1 MSQDV
6 TITFDGRP
14 IEARLGES
22 VAAALTAAGIT
33 TLRTTRSDQPR
44 GMFCG
49 MGVCQDCLVEV
60 DGKPNQRAC
69 MTKVAGPMVV
79 IPEAH
84 LRPLPP
90 VRPSAAPV
98 EIGAMR
104 VEQPEVLVIGA
115 GPGGLSAA
123 IAARRAGA
131 TVVLLDERSQPG
143 GQYYKQVAVTGV
155 APPDAQHRA
164 GAALVAEARRLG
176 VDIRADTLVWG
187 AFEPREFVASGGG
200 GTVRFE
206 PKVAIVA
213 TGAYERGW
221 PVPGWTLPGVMTTG
235 AAQTLWRTARRLPGR
250 RVLVAGNGPLNL
262 QLAAELLG
270 GGAEVVAVAEASRRP
285 APRDWRT
292 LLAMA
297 KAAPRL
303 LADGLR
309 YHAARRRGGAA
320 MLHGMVVTKVEANP
334 AGGLVVTLSHTD
346 GPRGAAAC
354 SHPPHAEQPAARA
367 CRSTQ
372 GLASFDTPPAAAAQ
386 DEGGRGISNTARRF
400 EVDVLCLGYGFEP
413 SNEVLRALG
422 CAHDYDPVR
431 RHLVTRRDP
440 DGRTD
445 MPGVFALGDCT
456 GLGGAKAALAEGTL
470 AGLAAAEDLGRSPG
484 SPEALRAVR
493 AELDRHRTFQRALW
507 SLYAAPPFNP
517 ALTTPDTLIC
527 RCEEVSFAAIEEALS
542 EGMTGIGAVKRRT
555 RVGMGRC
562 QGRYCAPA
570 LDQLLAD
577 RFGRPRDA
585 FSGFAPRVPVKPVA
599 IEDLA
604 RLAP

>member
-1 MSQDV
+1 MTEDV
-6 TITFDGRP
+6 TITFDGRAIP
-14 IEARLGES
+14 ARVGES
-22 VAAALTAAGIT
+22 LAAALTAAGVT
-33 TLRTTRSDQPR
+33 TFRTTRSDQPR
-44 GMFCG
+44 GLFCG

-60 DGKPNQRAC
+60 DGRPNQRAC
-69 MTKVAGPMVV
+69 MIKVAGPMTVV
-79 IPEAH
+79 SEAH

-90 VRPSAAPV
+90 VRPSLAPA
-98 EIGAMR
+98 ETGGMR
-104 VEQPEVLVIGA
+104 VERPEVLVIGA

-123 IAARRAGA
+123 IAARQAGA
-131 TVVLLDERSQPG
+131 SVVLLDERSQPG
-143 GQYYKQVAVTGV
+143 GQYFKQVSVSGV

-176 VDIRADTLVWG
+176 VEIRSDILVWG
-187 AFEPREFVASGGG
+187 AFAPREFVASGAGL
-200 GTVRFE
+200 TTRFE
-206 PKVAIVA
+206 PQVAIVA

-250 RVLVAGNGPLNL
+250 RVLIAGNGPLNL
-262 QLAAELLG
+262 QLGAELLE

-292 LLAMA
+292 LLAMTR
-297 KAAPRL
+297 AAPGL
-303 LADGLR
+303 IVEGLR
-309 YHAARRRGGAA
+309 YHTARRRGGAA
-320 MLHGMVVTKVEANP
+320 MLHGMVVSHVEAKP
-334 AGGLVVTLSHTD
+334 DGGLAVVLSPGE
-346 GPRGAAAC
+346 GP
-354 SHPPHAEQPAARA
+354 
-367 CRSTQ
+367 
-372 GLASFDTPPAAAAQ
+372 
-386 DEGGRGISNTARRF
+386 GGARRF
-400 EVDVLCLGYGFEP
+400 EVDALCLGYGFEP

-431 RHLVTRRDP
+431 RHLVTRRDA

-445 MPGVFALGDCT
+445 MPGIFALGDCT

-470 AGLAAAEDLGRSPG
+470 AGLAAAQDLGHAAG
-484 SPEALRAVR
+484 SPASLQAVR
-493 AELDRHRTFQRALW
+493 AALDRHRTFQRALW

-517 ALTTPDTLIC
+517 ALTTPETMIC
-527 RCEEVSFAAIEEALS
+527 RCEEVTFAAIEEALA

-585 FSGFAPRVPVKPVA
+585 FSAFAPRVPVKPVA
-599 IEDLA
+599 IEDVA

>member
-14 IEARLGES
+14 VPARLGES
-22 VAAALTAAGIT
+22 LAAALTAAGIT

-69 MTKVAGPMVV
+69 MVKVAGPMTVA
-79 IPEAH
+79 PEAH

-90 VRPSAAPV
+90 ARPAAAPV

-104 VEQPEVLVIGA
+104 VERPEVLVIGA

-123 IAARRAGA
+123 IAARRSGA
-131 TVVLLDERSQPG
+131 DVVLLDERSHPG
-143 GQYYKQVAVTGV
+143 GQYYKQVAVAGV
-155 APPDAQHRA
+155 ARPDAQHRA
-164 GAALVAEARRLG
+164 GAALVAEARCLG
-176 VDIRADTLVWG
+176 VDIRPDTLVWG

-206 PKVAIVA
+206 PQVAIVA

-250 RVLVAGNGPLNL
+250 RVLVAGNGPLNS

-285 APRDWRT
+285 APRNWRT

-320 MLHGMVVTKVEANP
+320 MLHGMVVTRVDPNP
-334 AGGLVVTLSHTD
+334 AGGLAVTLSPAD
-346 GPRGAAAC
+346 GT
-354 SHPPHAEQPAARA
+354 EIV
-367 CRSTQ
+367 
-372 GLASFDTPPAAAAQ
+372 
-386 DEGGRGISNTARRF
+386 ERF

-431 RHLVTRRDP
+431 RHLVTRRDA

-470 AGLAAAEDLGRSPG
+470 AGLAAAEDLGRKAGAPG
-484 SPEALRAVR
+484 SLRDVR
-493 AELDRHRTFQRALW
+493 AELDRHRAFQRALW

-517 ALTTPDTLIC
+517 ALTTPETLIC

-562 QGRYCAPA
+562 QGRYCAPV

-577 RFGRPRDA
+577 RFGRTRDA